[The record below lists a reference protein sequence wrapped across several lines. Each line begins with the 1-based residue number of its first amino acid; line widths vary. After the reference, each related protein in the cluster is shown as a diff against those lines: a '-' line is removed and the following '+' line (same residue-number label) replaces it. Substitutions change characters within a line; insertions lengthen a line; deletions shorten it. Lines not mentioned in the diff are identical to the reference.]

1 MQTPAEPVII
11 NQAMQPPAEPVIF
24 NQAIADEIDDATNG

>member
-1 MQTPAEPVII
+1 MQTPAEPVIF

>member
-24 NQAIADEIDDATNG
+24 NQAIADEIDDLTNG